1 MHIYCRVTHTGLRN
15 AVVDYKKKKE
25 LELGRKPCENVVIST
40 THTSLAA
47 PHLPAH
53 IQQLKVEEAQ

>member
-1 MHIYCRVTHTGLRN
+1 MLLSIT
-15 AVVDYKKKKE
+15 KKKE